1 MAKKEAYIDTRKFF
15 LFNIWYFI
23 RFALSGQVVFTLI
36 FYSIFSIHL
45 DTNNYT
51 IIISYLVNLVF
62 LALFY
67 NFAFEVLVE
76 SARGNMSPLFDKSYP
91 VSDEVFLKVAFLSL
105 MIEMILFL
113 IAEKGYGEQVA
124 YSFQILT
131 TFITPAIF
139 MVLALT
145 DSLLL
150 AFHPRVLIKVI
161 GASFSSYIVFVLFW
175 FGASKLYDSVIN
187 IYAYEYLPVFANQVV
202 SVFFKFLLLIINFHI
217 MGYLVFQ
224 NRYLYDLEYL
234 GFKNIDDDILKVK
247 YNKIV
252 TTHEEVKKHIRFHEF
267 DNALNLIADLQ
278 RNGDYSPELEELK
291 QQAETRKK
299 YTPTNMDVADRAHT
313 YLNANKRREA
323 FHLVINHIKSGN
335 EYTEVAAFDISRLV
349 QYAMITNQTE
359 YVAHFV
365 RGFHEKYP
373 YHEDIVR
380 NYFSLVQVLYKNR
393 KTRAKA
399 KELLLTLIEDYPND
413 RYMPEILSWYKGL
426 KLIEK
431 APKIVN

>member
-1 MAKKEAYIDTRKFF
+1 
-15 LFNIWYFI
+15 
-23 RFALSGQVVFTLI
+23 
-36 FYSIFSIHL
+36 
-45 DTNNYT
+45 
-51 IIISYLVNLVF
+51 
-62 LALFY
+62 
-67 NFAFEVLVE
+67 
-76 SARGNMSPLFDKSYP
+76 
-91 VSDEVFLKVAFLSL
+91 
-105 MIEMILFL
+105 
-113 IAEKGYGEQVA
+113 
-124 YSFQILT
+124 
-131 TFITPAIF
+131 
-139 MVLALT
+139 
-145 DSLLL
+145 
-150 AFHPRVLIKVI
+150 
-161 GASFSSYIVFVLFW
+161 
-175 FGASKLYDSVIN
+175 
-187 IYAYEYLPVFANQVV
+187 
-202 SVFFKFLLLIINFHI
+202 